1 MAEAPDAGS
10 GRGAAS
16 GRLAL
21 LLLIALLV
29 LVLGFASDVLVAST
43 RGDTLQGPGL
53 DEVLLVFI
61 SLPFAWAFV
70 MLFVDGR
77 RIRFDLDGL
86 RAELRS
92 RTAAENALQLR
103 RAFHRTRVTDLIEEG
118 HVSAVVQPI
127 FDLVSRRA
135 VGYEALARFHDG
147 RAPEAWL
154 KEATSAGLGVELELE
169 CVRIALKAL
178 THVPASRYLSVN
190 VSCEALAS
198 EEFQRMVTLA
208 DTHRVVIELTEHAQ
222 VTSYEEIN
230 DIVGRLRKMGLRL
243 AVDDAGA
250 GFASFRHIVQLSP
263 DYIKLDRDLIRNV
276 HADTVRRTLAA
287 SLVMFARDIGAV
299 LIAEGV
305 ETAEECQI
313 LQDLGLRYGQG
324 FFLARPR
331 PVSELR
337 VA

>member
-1 MAEAPDAGS
+1 MS
-10 GRGAAS
+10 GRV
-16 GRLAL
+16 AL
-21 LLLIALLV
+21 LCVVALVV
-29 LVLGFASDVLVAST
+29 LVLSFATDVLVASATGT
-43 RGDTLQGPGL
+43 RLRGPGL
-53 DEVLLVFI
+53 DDALLVVV
-61 SLPFAWAFV
+61 SLPFVWMFV
-70 MLFVDGR
+70 VLFVDGR

-92 RTAAENALQLR
+92 RTAAENALQIR
-103 RAFHRTRVTDLIEEG
+103 QAFHRTRVTDLIEEG
-118 HVSAVVQPI
+118 QVSAVVQPI

-147 RAPEAWL
+147 RSPEAWL
-154 KEATSAGLGVELELE
+154 KEAGTAGLGVELELE
-169 CVRIALKAL
+169 CVRVAL
-178 THVPASRYLSVN
+178 TALARVPSTRYLSLN
-190 VSCEALAS
+190 VSCDALAS
-198 EEFQRMVTLA
+198 DEFQRMITAA
-208 DTHRVVIELTEHAQ
+208 DTNRVVIELTEHAQ
-222 VTSYEEIN
+222 VTSYEAVN
-230 DIVGRLRKMGLRL
+230 DIIAGLRKMGVRL

-276 HADTVRRTLAA
+276 HVDTVRRTLAA
-287 SLVMFARDIGAV
+287 SLVMFARDIGAI

-313 LQDLGLRYGQG
+313 LQELGLRYGQG